1 MKKERVKNA
10 INAAFRVVL
19 ITLGALLVINA
30 IAAAGFSS
38 INMGIIMPFVIGLP
52 LLILGVFYRPIT
64 GLFDKGWFGK
74 LIKWGMIA
82 CYGLFTL
89 VFLTTTI
96 LILTA
101 ASTEPPTEPD
111 AVIVLGA
118 GIRGSS
124 PSRTLAYRLDKS
136 IEVLK
141 SCGEDT
147 VIIVSGGR
155 GGDEM
160 MTEASVMKAYLIS
173 HGVDEH
179 RIIEEN
185 ESASTD
191 ENFIFSKAIIE
202 ERFGTEAKLAFV
214 TSDFHVFRAGRIA
227 ARHGVNAAGIA
238 AKNFEPLVINC
249 YLRECAAIVQY
260 FLTGRL

>member
-1 MKKERVKNA
+1 MKNA
-10 INAAFRVVL
+10 INAAFRVLL
-19 ITLGALLVINA
+19 IALGVLLVINA

-64 GLFDKGWFGK
+64 GLFNKGWFGK

-82 CYGLFTL
+82 CYGLFAL

-136 IEVLK
+136 IEVLE

-179 RIIEEN
+179 R
-185 ESASTD
+185 
-191 ENFIFSKAIIE
+191 IIE